1 MIQEKKL
8 KILFITPAYW
18 PAIDY
23 GGPIN
28 SVKLLAENLKQQNI
42 FVKIFTLAYGLKEN
56 KFQKKEVN
64 GIEVYYFKYFKFYRW
79 FIPICL
85 IKELFKNRNNF
96 DFFHINL
103 IWDPI
108 SWISGFILA
117 FLRKKIV
124 ISPRGTVEEALI
136 KKKSFWLK
144 KIIYFLFIKFIF
156 KNCLGFHFTSDKEK
170 EEFFKFTKI
179 KKLFVVVPNLFN
191 YEEFQKEVDKDLIN
205 KFNLK
210 EKKYIL
216 YFGRINWKKRIEL
229 LIDIFGELSKEH
241 SDLYLAILG
250 SADLHYYEKLKQKI
264 KNLGLEDKIVLSGE
278 TISGDLKIAL
288 YQNAFCFVLPSI
300 SENFGYVVVEAIAS
314 KIPIIISE
322 GVGLKELIEKYGA
335 GLIFSVSNYE
345 ESKKNLID
353 KLKLILENK
362 NLIDDLIKNGEAL
375 LKNEFNNKLLTEK
388 MLEFYYKFL

>member
-56 KFQKKEVN
+56 KFQKKEVD
-64 GIEVYYFKYFKFYRW
+64 GIGVYYFKYFKFYRW
-79 FIPICL
+79 LIPICL
-85 IKELFKNRNNF
+85 IKELLKNRNNF
-96 DFFHINL
+96 DIFHINL

-117 FLRKKIV
+117 ILNKKFI
-124 ISPRGTVEEALI
+124 ISPRGTIEENLI
-136 KKKSFWLK
+136 KKRSFWLK

-156 KNCLGFHFTSDKEK
+156 KNCFGFHFTSEKEK
-170 EEFFKFTKI
+170 NDFFKFTKI
-179 KKLFVVVPNLFN
+179 EKPFIIIPNLFN
-191 YEEFQKEVDKDLIN
+191 YEKFKKKVDKNLIN
-205 KFNLK
+205 EFNLK
-210 EKKYIL
+210 DKKYIL

-229 LIDIFGELSKEH
+229 LIDTFYELNKKYN
-241 SDLYLAILG
+241 DLYLAILG
-250 SADLHYYEKLKQKI
+250 SADLDYYEKLKQKI
-264 KNLGLEDKIVLSGE
+264 KELNLENKIILYGE
-278 TISGDLKIAL
+278 TISGDFKTAL

-314 KIPIIISE
+314 KVPIIISE
-322 GVGLKELIEKYGA
+322 GVGLKELIEKYEV
-335 GLIFSVSNYE
+335 GLIFGGSNYE
-345 ESKKNLID
+345 DSKNNLII

-362 NLIDDLIKNGEAL
+362 NLIDNLIKNSEVI
-375 LKNEFNNKLLTEK
+375 LKNEFNNKILTQK